1 VNFVLLF
8 FFQECSQLVKDGKV
22 YAVGTEDMDA
32 LTFGADV
39 LVRHLTFSE
48 ARLVRFFVVVVLKKS
63 TLRI

>member
-1 VNFVLLF
+1 MLLLF

-48 ARLVRFFVVVVLKKS
+48 ARLVRFFVVVV
-63 TLRI
+63 